1 MQGEFTLLPVCRHQ
15 VSSRL
20 MLNVLQHQCAGAATE
35 GGQGAT
41 AEDAGGAC
49 CTADAGAAA
58 N

>member
-1 MQGEFTLLPVCRHQ
+1 MP
-15 VSSRL
+15 
-20 MLNVLQHQCAGAATE
+20 NVLQHQCTGAATE

-49 CTADAGAAA
+49 YAADAGAAA